1 MINKHKTQVVA
12 SRKPASSH
20 EEEQNTGAPV
30 ILTASVVYKSD
41 DEEDETKVKEDG
53 LFKNTNTQE
62 ALSRD
67 KQLREKLSE
76 VILKY
81 IKESGTNS

>member
-12 SRKPASSH
+12 SRKPVSTN
-20 EEEQNTGAPV
+20 EEEQNSGAPV
-30 ILTASVVYKSD
+30 ILTAPIVYKSD
-41 DEEDETKVKEDG
+41 DEEDEQKVKEDG

-67 KQLREKLSE
+67 KQQREKLSE
-76 VILKY
+76 VI
-81 IKESGTNS
+81 